1 MFFIPFYFYHKSFQL
16 SLEKI
21 VIIFNATFR
30 LLRTFPPY
38 YKILYMIATFSMLRI
53 KGYYNKLFTK
63 ENIMMNT
70 NKVDISIKLGKMI
83 RHYREMNK
91 LSQEALAFESGLHRT
106 YIGQI
111 ERAEKNITIKNLE
124 KIAISL
130 NLQIT
135 DLFDFTI
142 LNK

>member
-1 MFFIPFYFYHKSFQL
+1 
-16 SLEKI
+16 
-21 VIIFNATFR
+21 
-30 LLRTFPPY
+30 
-38 YKILYMIATFSMLRI
+38 
-53 KGYYNKLFTK
+53 
-63 ENIMMNT
+63 MMNT